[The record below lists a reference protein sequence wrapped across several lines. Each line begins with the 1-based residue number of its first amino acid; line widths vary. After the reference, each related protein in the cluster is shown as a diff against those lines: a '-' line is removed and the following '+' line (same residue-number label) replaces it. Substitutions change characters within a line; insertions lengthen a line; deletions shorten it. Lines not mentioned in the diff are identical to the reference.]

1 MHMFTFGG
9 LTLSSADHMSLGW
22 FLLFEAG
29 RRKIGA
35 WGPTGLLCA
44 VLVKSTLQ
52 G

>member
-1 MHMFTFGG
+1 MQMFTFGG

-29 RRKIGA
+29 RGKVGV
-35 WGPTGLLCA
+35 WGPTGFLRT
-44 VLVKSTLQ
+44 VLVMSILQ

>member
-9 LTLSSADHMSLGW
+9 LTLSLADHMSLGW

-29 RRKIGA
+29 RGKVGV
-35 WGPTGLLCA
+35 WGPTGFLRT
-44 VLVKSTLQ
+44 VLVRSILQ